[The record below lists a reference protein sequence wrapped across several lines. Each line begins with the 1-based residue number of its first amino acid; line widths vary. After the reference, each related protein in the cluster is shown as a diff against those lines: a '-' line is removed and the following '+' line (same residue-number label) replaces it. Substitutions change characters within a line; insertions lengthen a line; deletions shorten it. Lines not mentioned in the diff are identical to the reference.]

1 MYRFVT
7 VGRVSS
13 VAMKKLEALHQSVL
27 EDETVEVLAVLSKK
41 SCYSPLREK
50 VSYIYTVLIF
60 NIKKYLIKKI
70 DVIDNESISH
80 QQQDFLHLLGP
91 ESIGPDSLQQLDHLS
106 VDQQHLQQLQIVDD
120 IIFFISKRAFIAS

>member
-13 VAMKKLEALHQSVL
+13 VAMQKLEALHQSVL

-50 VSYIYTVLIF
+50 VSYIYTLFIF
-60 NIKKYLIKKI
+60 NIKNTL
-70 DVIDNESISH
+70 
-80 QQQDFLHLLGP
+80 
-91 ESIGPDSLQQLDHLS
+91 
-106 VDQQHLQQLQIVDD
+106 
-120 IIFFISKRAFIAS
+120 